1 LHRYGE
7 TRTSVEP
14 PGAAKL
20 RRWLAA
26 AFAAVAAVAPA
37 GVARAAGQTAPPDR
51 PGVALL
57 SQTPYVAARGVFQLR
72 LSVTSDHPSTDLVE
86 VLLFNQVIDRTDF
99 GLAAS
104 GRVEGYSS
112 YHPTVP
118 LDRLPADPAG
128 GVDVEIPI
136 GQPAPPGSLFPEA
149 PTGGSGVYPLQV
161 RLISQSGAEEAPPL
175 TTFVTYASADDSFA
189 PLSVAVVIPFST
201 PPVVASGGRL
211 AGPGSA
217 EATRLNQLAG
227 VLEADSSVPA
237 SILADPSTLA
247 ALSQGASSSAVDRQ
261 TLSDLAA
268 VPQGGLVEVLPSTY
282 SPVSPGQLDAAGL
295 GGELPRQVE
304 AGASELRA
312 VLGVAPATGIWAADG
327 PLDAAGLA
335 SLAARH
341 FGQLLLP
348 SSDLTPLPS
357 YFTQFTFA
365 QLTALE
371 SGGSRFTVLAA
382 DAGLS
387 ADFASKEPPVLAANR
402 LLAELALI
410 QTETPSLSRVVAV
423 MPPAGSV
430 VDPTF
435 VSTLLAGLD
444 GDPLLRAVT
453 ASRALADNSAT
464 SPDLVRYL
472 ADPYP
477 QPTAAENALS
487 AAAPTIREVRGKLR
501 AVSSV
506 FDGRSGQT
514 ARMEEKLLVAESP
527 ALDAAQRNS
536 LLSSVRSAAGRTLA
550 EVSLPAGGSITLT
563 SNKGQLPITIL
574 SSSPYR
580 PRVELTLSSQRLIFH
595 PLKPPT
601 GACKVPTP
609 TKEVCTL
616 SLGSQN
622 TTLKVPV
629 ETRSSGVFPLVVK
642 LSAPNGATLAMDQ
655 DTVRS
660 TAVSGAGIVLIV
672 VAFVSLAVWWVR
684 DLRHGRRP
692 RGMAPS
698 PFEEADAER
707 VSPNGDGLGPTG
719 HARRP
724 SGDRQRL

>member
-1 LHRYGE
+1 MHRYGE
-7 TRTSVEP
+7 TRTSAEP
-14 PGAAKL
+14 PGDAKL

-26 AFAAVAAVAPA
+26 AVAAVAAVAPA
-37 GVARAAGQTAPPDR
+37 GVARAAGGAAPPVK

-57 SQTPYVAARGVFQLR
+57 SQTPYVAGRGVFQLR
-72 LSVTSDHPSTDLVE
+72 LSVTSDDPSTDLVE

-104 GRVEGYSS
+104 GRVQGYSS

-118 LDRLPADPAG
+118 LHRLPADPAG

-136 GQPAPPGSLFPEA
+136 GQQAPPGSLFPEA

-161 RLISQSGAEEAPPL
+161 RLLSQSGAEEAPPL

-189 PLSVAVVIPFST
+189 PLSVAVVVPFST
-201 PPVVASGGRL
+201 PTVVAPGGRL
-211 AGPGSA
+211 SGPGPT
-217 EATRLNQLAG
+217 EAARLNKLAG

-247 ALSQGASSSAVDRQ
+247 ALSQGASSSALDRQ
-261 TLSDLAA
+261 TLADLAA
-268 VPQGGLVEVLPSTY
+268 GPQGGMVEVLPSTY
-282 SPVSPGQLDAAGL
+282 SPVSPDQLDAAGL
-295 GGELPRQVE
+295 GGELTRQVE
-304 AGASELRA
+304 AGSSELRA
-312 VLGVAPATGIWAADG
+312 VFGTAPATGIWVADG
-327 PLDAAGLA
+327 PLDASGLA

-341 FGQLLLP
+341 IGRLLVP

-357 YFTQFTFA
+357 YLTQFTFA
-365 QLTALE
+365 QLTGLE

-423 MPPAGSV
+423 MPPAAEAV
-430 VDPTF
+430 NPAF
-435 VSTLLAGLD
+435 VSTLLAGLA
-444 GDPLLRAVT
+444 GDPLLQAVT
-453 ASRALADNSAT
+453 ASRALSDTAAT
-464 SPDLVRYL
+464 SPHLVRYL
-472 ADPYP
+472 EDPYP

-487 AAAPTIREVRGKLR
+487 SAAPTIRALRGKLE

-506 FDGRSGQT
+506 FDGRSGRT
-514 ARMEEKLLVAESP
+514 ASIEEKLLVAESP
-527 ALDAAQRNS
+527 DLDAAQRNS
-536 LLSSVRSAAGRTLA
+536 LLSSAFSAAKQTLA
-550 EVSLPAGGSITLT
+550 EVSLPVAGSITLT

-595 PLKPPT
+595 PLQPL
-601 GACKVPTP
+601 GGSCKVPNP

-642 LSAPNGATLAMDQ
+642 LSAPDGATLAMDQ

-660 TAVSGAGIVLIV
+660 TAVSGAGVVLIV

-698 PFEEADAER
+698 PIEEADAGH
-707 VSPNGDGLGPTG
+707 VSPNGDGRGPMG
-719 HARRP
+719 HARRA